1 MPTSEGKTESQFKS
15 LLCLSCVLIC
25 LALLSPQAFAQTPT
39 NPPPA
44 ASSNAGT
51 SPVERAIGLATKGH
65 CDEALPIL
73 KKLSGRVMDKQLKYR
88 ALMATVRC
96 SIKQRDDQT
105 TTSTLLE
112 LKRDFPE
119 DPEVLY
125 MTSEVFLE
133 IAERAS
139 SELTS
144 VAPNSYQ
151 TRELQAE
158 NLESQEK
165 WSEAADI
172 YRKILEENPKLRGM
186 HYRLGRTA
194 LSQSESPESAEAAK
208 KEFEQELAIDP
219 FNAGAEFWLGELA
232 RRNGQWDDA
241 ISHFSAAAKI
251 DSSFKDAVLSLG
263 TVLNSAGR
271 FAEAIPQLEHYVK
284 MAPDDLAGHYQLS
297 LAYARMGRKADF
309 EREMALHQQLNE
321 KKQAAANART
331 NAKPQ

>member
-1 MPTSEGKTESQFKS
+1 
-15 LLCLSCVLIC
+15 
-25 LALLSPQAFAQTPT
+25 LSPQAFAQTPT
-39 NPPPA
+39 NAPPS
-44 ASSNAGT
+44 ASPNSGA
-51 SPVERAIGLATKGH
+51 SPVEGAIDLATKGH
-65 CDEALPIL
+65 CDQALPIL
-73 KKLSGRVMDKQLKYR
+73 KKLSGRVTNKQLKYR

-96 SIKQRDDQT
+96 AMKQRDDET
-105 TTSTLLE
+105 TTSTLLD

-139 SELTS
+139 TELTS

-165 WSEAADI
+165 WAEAADI

-186 HYRLGRTA
+186 HYRLGRAA

-219 FNAGAEFWLGELA
+219 FNAGAEFWLGELS
-232 RRNGQWDDA
+232 RRNAQWDDA

-251 DSSFKDAVLSLG
+251 DSTFKDAFLSLG
-263 TVLNSAGR
+263 ATLNSAAR

-284 MAPDDLAGHYQLS
+284 MAPHDLAGHYQLS
-297 LAYARMGRKADF
+297 LAYARTGRKEDAA
-309 EREMALHQQLNE
+309 REIALHQQLLE
-321 KKQAAANART
+321 KSQAAQNART